1 MPNPESW
8 FGHTA
13 TSVNTDK
20 VIVFGGAVGTGV
32 FRITNDTFSFEC
44 STRTWTAM
52 RPHNLTEGPSP
63 RAAHAA
69 TCVDSNQ
76 LVIFGGAYSNGNLVD
91 NELYLLKIINRDSNA
106 RWIKVPVKGNK
117 PSARYGHTL
126 NYIKPYIILFGGT
139 TG

>member
-1 MPNPESW
+1 
-8 FGHTA
+8 
-13 TSVNTDK
+13 
-20 VIVFGGAVGTGV
+20 
-32 FRITNDTFSFEC
+32 
-44 STRTWTAM
+44 M
-52 RPHNLTEGPSP
+52 RPQSIQEGPSP

-76 LVIFGGAYSNGNLVD
+76 LVVFGGAYSNGNLVD
-91 NELYLLKIINRDSNA
+91 NDLFLLKIVNKDSTA

-126 NYIKPYIILFGGT
+126 SYIKPYIVLFGGT